1 MPGLRRERELTVY
14 ISRNETEFQRVEAA
28 LRAQELRYR
37 VWTTA
42 EYPVFGW
49 SPWDPRLLGRGEKR
63 LRKVYH
69 IEVKEADRQ
78 NLVAANMV
86 IRSVTGKMFNAEPI
100 NEII

>member
-1 MPGLRRERELTVY
+1 MFERIGDRELTVY
-14 ISRNETEFQRVEAA
+14 ITNDETEFRLVEA
-28 LRAQELRYR
+28 ELKSEGVRCR

-49 SPWDPRLLGRGEKR
+49 TRWDPRLIGRRESR

-69 IEVKEADRQ
+69 IEVSEHDRQ
-78 NLVAANMV
+78 NLIAANMV
-86 IRSVTGKMFNAEPI
+86 IRSITGKMFNAERV

>member
-1 MPGLRRERELTVY
+1 MGFKGEGAELTVY
-14 ISRNETEFQRVEAA
+14 ISNDEAEFRRVEEA
-28 LRAQELRYR
+28 LKTEGVHYR

-49 SPWDPRLLGRGEKR
+49 SRWDPRLIGRRESR

-69 IEVKEADRQ
+69 IEVSQQDRQ

-86 IRSVTGKMFNAEPI
+86 IRSVTGKMFNAEPV

>member
-1 MPGLRRERELTVY
+1 MGFKGEGAELTVY
-14 ISRNETEFQRVEAA
+14 ISNDEAEFRRVEEA
-28 LRAQELRYR
+28 LKAEGVRYR

-49 SPWDPRLLGRGEKR
+49 SRWDPRLIGRRESR

-69 IEVKEADRQ
+69 IEVSEQDRQ

-86 IRSVTGKMFNAEPI
+86 IRSVTGKMFNAEPVS
-100 NEII
+100 EII

>member
-1 MPGLRRERELTVY
+1 MGFKGEGAELTVY
-14 ISRNETEFQRVEAA
+14 ISNDEAEFRRVEEA
-28 LRAQELRYR
+28 LKNEEVRYR

-49 SPWDPRLLGRGEKR
+49 SRWDPRLIGRRESR

-69 IEVKEADRQ
+69 IEVSQQDRQ

-86 IRSVTGKMFNAEPI
+86 IRSVTGKMFNAEPV

>member
-1 MPGLRRERELTVY
+1 MGFKGEGAELTVY
-14 ISRNETEFQRVEAA
+14 ISNDEAEFRRVEEA
-28 LRAQELRYR
+28 LKTEGVHYR

-49 SPWDPRLLGRGEKR
+49 SRWDPRLIGRRESR

-69 IEVKEADRQ
+69 IEVSQQDRQ
-78 NLVAANMV
+78 NLIAANMV
-86 IRSVTGKMFNAEPI
+86 IRGITGKMFNAERV

>member
-1 MPGLRRERELTVY
+1 MGRIDEGPELTVY
-14 ISRNETEFQRVEAA
+14 ISNDEAEFQLVEEA
-28 LRAQELRYR
+28 LKAEEVRYR

-49 SPWDPRLLGRGEKR
+49 TRWDPRLIGRRESR

-69 IEVKEADRQ
+69 IEVSEQDRQ
-78 NLVAANMV
+78 NLIAANMV
-86 IRSVTGKMFNAEPI
+86 IRSITGKMFNAERV

>member
-1 MPGLRRERELTVY
+1 MGRRDEGAELTVY
-14 ISRNETEFQRVEAA
+14 ISNNQEEFQRVEEA
-28 LRAQELRYR
+28 LKAEEVRYR

-49 SPWDPRLLGRGEKR
+49 SRWDPRLIGRRESR

-69 IEVKEADRQ
+69 IEVSEQDRQ
-78 NLVAANMV
+78 NLIAANMI
-86 IRSVTGKMFNAEPI
+86 IRGITGKMFNAERV

>member
-1 MPGLRRERELTVY
+1 MGFKGEGAELTVY
-14 ISRNETEFQRVEAA
+14 ISNDEAEFRRVEEA
-28 LRAQELRYR
+28 LKTEEVRYR

-49 SPWDPRLLGRGEKR
+49 SRWDPRLIGRRESR

-69 IEVKEADRQ
+69 IEVSQQDRQ

-86 IRSVTGKMFNAEPI
+86 IRSVTGKMFNAEPVS
-100 NEII
+100 EII

>member
-1 MPGLRRERELTVY
+1 MGRRDEEAELTVY
-14 ISRNETEFQRVEAA
+14 ISNNEDEFQRVESA
-28 LRAQELRYR
+28 LQAEGLRFR

-49 SPWDPRLLGRGEKR
+49 SRWDPRLIGRRESR

-69 IEVKEADRQ
+69 IEVSEQDRQ
-78 NLVAANMV
+78 NLIAANMV
-86 IRSVTGKMFNAEPI
+86 IRTITGKMFNAERV

>member
-1 MPGLRRERELTVY
+1 MGRRGEGAELTVY
-14 ISRNETEFQRVEAA
+14 ISNNQEEFQRVEEA
-28 LRAQELRYR
+28 LKAEEVRYR

-49 SPWDPRLLGRGEKR
+49 SRWDPRLIGRRESR

-69 IEVKEADRQ
+69 IEVSEQDRQ
-78 NLVAANMV
+78 NLIAANMI
-86 IRSVTGKMFNAEPI
+86 IRGITGKMFNAERV

>member
-1 MPGLRRERELTVY
+1 MLFKARDAELTVY
-14 ISRNETEFQRVEAA
+14 VSKDEAEFQRVEAA
-28 LRAQELRYR
+28 FQEQGLRYR

-49 SPWDPRLLGRGEKR
+49 TRWDPRLIGRRESR

-69 IEVKEADRQ
+69 IEVSEQDRQ
-78 NLVAANMV
+78 NLIAANMI
-86 IRSVTGKMFNAEPI
+86 IRGITGKMFNAERV

>member
-1 MPGLRRERELTVY
+1 MGRIGEGTELTVY
-14 ISRNETEFQRVEAA
+14 ISNNEEEFQRVEAA
-28 LRAQELRYR
+28 LRAENLRYR

-49 SPWDPRLLGRGEKR
+49 SRWDPRLIGRRETR

-69 IEVKEADRQ
+69 IEVSQQDRQ
-78 NLVAANMV
+78 NLITANMV
-86 IRSVTGKMFNAEPI
+86 IRSITGKMFNAEPV

>member
-1 MPGLRRERELTVY
+1 MGFKGEGAELTVY
-14 ISRNETEFQRVEAA
+14 ISNDEAEFRRVEEA
-28 LRAQELRYR
+28 LKNEEVRYR

-49 SPWDPRLLGRGEKR
+49 SRWDPRLIGRRESR

-69 IEVKEADRQ
+69 IEVSEQDRQ

-86 IRSVTGKMFNAEPI
+86 IRSVTGKMFNAEPV

>member
-1 MPGLRRERELTVY
+1 MGRRDEGAELTVY
-14 ISRNETEFQRVEAA
+14 ISNTQEEFQRVEEA
-28 LRAQELRYR
+28 LKTENVRYR

-49 SPWDPRLLGRGEKR
+49 TRWDPRLIGRRENR

-69 IEVKEADRQ
+69 IEVSQQDRQ
-78 NLVAANMV
+78 NLIAANMV
-86 IRSVTGKMFNAEPI
+86 IRGITGKMFNAERV

>member
-1 MPGLRRERELTVY
+1 MGRIDEGPELTVY
-14 ISRNETEFQRVEAA
+14 ISNDEAEFQRVEEA
-28 LRAQELRYR
+28 LKAEGIRYR

-49 SPWDPRLLGRGEKR
+49 TRWDPRLIGRRESR

-69 IEVKEADRQ
+69 IEVSEQDRQ
-78 NLVAANMV
+78 NLIAANMV
-86 IRSVTGKMFNAEPI
+86 IRTITGKMFNAERV

>member
-1 MPGLRRERELTVY
+1 MGRRDEGAELTVY
-14 ISRNETEFQRVEAA
+14 ISNNEAEFRRVEEA
-28 LRAQELRYR
+28 LKAEGVRYR

-49 SPWDPRLLGRGEKR
+49 TRWDPRLIGRRESR

-69 IEVKEADRQ
+69 VEVSEQDRQ
-78 NLVAANMV
+78 NLIAANMV
-86 IRSVTGKMFNAEPI
+86 IRSITGKMFNAERV

>member
-1 MPGLRRERELTVY
+1 MGRIDEGPELTVY
-14 ISRNETEFQRVEAA
+14 ISNDEAEFQLVEEA
-28 LRAQELRYR
+28 LKAEKVRYR

-49 SPWDPRLLGRGEKR
+49 TRWDPRLIGRRESR

-69 IEVKEADRQ
+69 IEVSEQDRQ
-78 NLVAANMV
+78 NLIAANMV
-86 IRSVTGKMFNAEPI
+86 IRSITGKMFNAERV

>member
-1 MPGLRRERELTVY
+1 MGFKGEGAELTVY
-14 ISRNETEFQRVEAA
+14 ISNDEGEFQRVEEA
-28 LRAQELRYR
+28 LKAEGVRYR

-49 SPWDPRLLGRGEKR
+49 SRWDPRLIGRRESR

-69 IEVKEADRQ
+69 IEVSQQDRQ

-86 IRSVTGKMFNAEPI
+86 IRSVTGKMFNAEPVS
-100 NEII
+100 EII

>member
-1 MPGLRRERELTVY
+1 MGFKGEGAELTVY
-14 ISRNETEFQRVEAA
+14 ISNDEAEFRRVEEA
-28 LRAQELRYR
+28 LKAEGVRYR

-49 SPWDPRLLGRGEKR
+49 SRWDPRLIGRRESR

-69 IEVKEADRQ
+69 IEVSQQDRQ

-86 IRSVTGKMFNAEPI
+86 IRSVTGKMFNAEPVS
-100 NEII
+100 EII

>member
-1 MPGLRRERELTVY
+1 MGFKGEGAELTVY
-14 ISRNETEFQRVEAA
+14 ISNDETEFRRVEEA
-28 LRAQELRYR
+28 LKNEEVRYR

-49 SPWDPRLLGRGEKR
+49 SRWDPRLIGRRESR

-69 IEVKEADRQ
+69 IEVSEQDRQ

-86 IRSVTGKMFNAEPI
+86 IRSVTGKMFNAEPV

>member
-1 MPGLRRERELTVY
+1 MGRRGEGAELTVY
-14 ISRNETEFQRVEAA
+14 ISNNEEEFQRVEEA
-28 LRAQELRYR
+28 LKTENVRYR

-49 SPWDPRLLGRGEKR
+49 SRWDPRLIGRREKR

-69 IEVKEADRQ
+69 IEVSQQDRQ
-78 NLVAANMV
+78 NLIAANMV
-86 IRSVTGKMFNAEPI
+86 IRGITGKMFNAERV

>member
-1 MPGLRRERELTVY
+1 MGRRGEGTELTVY
-14 ISRNETEFQRVEAA
+14 ISNNEEEFQRVEEA
-28 LRAQELRYR
+28 LKTENVRYR

-49 SPWDPRLLGRGEKR
+49 SRWDPRLIGRREKR

-69 IEVKEADRQ
+69 IEVSQQDRQ
-78 NLVAANMV
+78 NLIAANMV
-86 IRSVTGKMFNAEPI
+86 IRGITGKMFNAERV

>member
-1 MPGLRRERELTVY
+1 MGFKGEGAELTVY
-14 ISRNETEFQRVEAA
+14 ISNDEAEFRRVEEA
-28 LRAQELRYR
+28 LKTEGVHYR

-49 SPWDPRLLGRGEKR
+49 SRWDPRLIGRRESR

-69 IEVKEADRQ
+69 IEVSQQDRQ

-86 IRSVTGKMFNAEPI
+86 IRSVTGKMFNAEPVS
-100 NEII
+100 EII

>member
-1 MPGLRRERELTVY
+1 MGRIDEGPELTVY
-14 ISRNETEFQRVEAA
+14 ISNDEAEFQLVEEA
-28 LRAQELRYR
+28 LKAEEVRYR

-49 SPWDPRLLGRGEKR
+49 TRWDPRLIGRRESR

-69 IEVKEADRQ
+69 IEVSEHDRQ
-78 NLVAANMV
+78 NLIAANMV
-86 IRSVTGKMFNAEPI
+86 IRSITGKMFNAERV

>member
-1 MPGLRRERELTVY
+1 MGRIDEGPELTVY
-14 ISRNETEFQRVEAA
+14 ISNDEAEFQFVEEA
-28 LRAQELRYR
+28 LKAEEVRYR

-49 SPWDPRLLGRGEKR
+49 TRWDPRLIGRRESR

-69 IEVKEADRQ
+69 IEVSEQDRQ
-78 NLVAANMV
+78 NLIAANMV
-86 IRSVTGKMFNAEPI
+86 IRSITGKMFNAERV

>member
-1 MPGLRRERELTVY
+1 MGFKGEGAELTVY
-14 ISRNETEFQRVEAA
+14 ISNNEAEFRRVEEA
-28 LRAQELRYR
+28 LKTEGVHYR

-49 SPWDPRLLGRGEKR
+49 SRWDPRLIGRRESR

-69 IEVKEADRQ
+69 IEVSQQDRQ

-86 IRSVTGKMFNAEPI
+86 IRSVTGKMFNAEPVS
-100 NEII
+100 EII

>member
-1 MPGLRRERELTVY
+1 MGRIGETELTVY
-14 ISRNETEFQRVEAA
+14 ISNNEDEFQRVEAA
-28 LRAQELRYR
+28 LKAESVQYR

-49 SPWDPRLLGRGEKR
+49 SRWDPRLIGRRESR

-69 IEVKEADRQ
+69 IEVSQQDRQ
-78 NLVAANMV
+78 NLVAANII
-86 IRSVTGKMFNAEPI
+86 IRGITGKMFNAEPV

>member
-1 MPGLRRERELTVY
+1 MGRIDEGPELTVY
-14 ISRNETEFQRVEAA
+14 ISNDEAEFQLVEEA
-28 LRAQELRYR
+28 LKAEEVRYR

-49 SPWDPRLLGRGEKR
+49 TRWDPRLIGRRESR

-69 IEVKEADRQ
+69 IEVSEQDRQ
-78 NLVAANMV
+78 NLIAANMV
-86 IRSVTGKMFNAEPI
+86 IRSITGKMSNAERV

>member
-1 MPGLRRERELTVY
+1 MGFKGEETELTVY
-14 ISRNETEFQRVEAA
+14 ISNNEEEFQRVEEA
-28 LRAQELRYR
+28 LKAEGVRYR

-49 SPWDPRLLGRGEKR
+49 SRWDPRLIGRREKR

-69 IEVKEADRQ
+69 IEVSRQDRQ
-78 NLVAANMV
+78 NLIAANMI
-86 IRSVTGKMFNAEPI
+86 IRGITGKMFNAEPV

>member
-1 MPGLRRERELTVY
+1 MGRIDEGPELTVY
-14 ISRNETEFQRVEAA
+14 ISNDEAEFQLVEEA
-28 LRAQELRYR
+28 LKAEKVRYR

-49 SPWDPRLLGRGEKR
+49 TRWDPRLIGRRESR

-69 IEVKEADRQ
+69 IEVSEQDRQ
-78 NLVAANMV
+78 NLIAANMV
-86 IRSVTGKMFNAEPI
+86 IRSITGKLFNAERV